1 MSNHGRGC
9 IFALD
14 LQNLIEGDSSS
25 KYKVLQAKKY
35 IVLFVLFL
43 LPITV
48 YMFFASA
55 KDNFVKLP
63 TLSYEVMELNNFKP
77 LSGDTIKLK
86 NRITVLI
93 FFGTNV
99 EAKKANAYN
108 LAHKIYKNNHH
119 FKEFQFVTLITEDQ
133 AERAL
138 QLKKK
143 LSAIENPKNWRFALG
158 TTSAMEKVFESL
170 KTEFLLDENY
180 GSEYVFIIDKEGN
193 LRGRDDDEDF
203 GLLYGYNSS
212 DYSEINN
219 KMSDDIKIVLA
230 EYRLALKKYN
240 TDREI

>member
-1 MSNHGRGC
+1 LSNHGRGC
-9 IFALD
+9 IFAFD
-14 LQNLIEGDSSS
+14 LQNLTEGDSRS

-35 IVLFVLFL
+35 IVLFILFL

-99 EAKKANAYN
+99 EARKANAYN
-108 LAHKIYKNNHH
+108 LAHKIYKKNHQ

-143 LSAIENPKNWRFALG
+143 LTEIEDPKNWRFALG

-180 GSEYVFIIDKEGN
+180 ASEYVFIIDKEGN

-230 EYRLALKKYN
+230 EYRLALKKYDV
-240 TDREI
+240 DREI